1 MWLVKRDNRNTALNS
16 YRGFDHFLDDMW
28 NNFLTSPQFMEDDS
42 VVWRPRMDI
51 KETKDAFEI
60 SADLPGLKK
69 EDVNISLKDGILTIS
84 GERKYENEK
93 KDQDKY
99 YMERVYG
106 NFSRSFS
113 LPSDVKEKEIK
124 ANLKNGVLTIS
135 LPKAEKVKPKEI
147 EIH

>member
-1 MWLVKRDNRNTALNS
+1 
-16 YRGFDHFLDDMW
+16 
-28 NNFLTSPQFMEDDS
+28 
-42 VVWRPRMDI
+42 MDI

>member
-1 MWLVKRDNRNTALNS
+1 
-16 YRGFDHFLDDMW
+16 
-28 NNFLTSPQFMEDDS
+28 
-42 VVWRPRMDI
+42 MDI
-51 KETKDAFEI
+51 KETKDTFKI

-69 EDVNISLKDGILTIS
+69 DDVKISLKDAVLTIS

-99 YMERVYG
+99 YVERVYG

-113 LPSDVKEKEIK
+113 LPSDIEEKEIK
-124 ANLKNGVLTIS
+124 ANLKDGVLTIS
-135 LPKAEKVKPKEI
+135 LLKAEKVKPKEI

>member
-1 MWLVKRDNRNTALNS
+1 MWLVKRDNRNTALDS
-16 YRGFDHFLDDMW
+16 YRGLDHFLDDVW
-28 NNFLTSPQFMEDDS
+28 NNFLTSPQFREDDS
-42 VVWRPRMDI
+42 VVWTPRMDI

-69 EDVNISLKDGILTIS
+69 EDVKISLKDGVLTIS

-113 LPSDVKEKEIK
+113 LPADVKDKEIK
-124 ANLKNGVLTIS
+124 ANLKNGVLTLS

>member
-1 MWLVKRDNRNTALNS
+1 MWLVKRNNRNTALDS
-16 YRGFDHFLDDMW
+16 YRGFDNFFDDMW
-28 NNFLTSPQFMEDDS
+28 NNFLTSPQFREEDS
-42 VVWRPRMDI
+42 VVWTPRMDV
-51 KETKDAFEI
+51 KESKDAYEI

-69 EDVNISLKDGILTIS
+69 DDVKISLKDNVLTIS

-93 KDQDKY
+93 KDQDNY

-113 LPSDVKEKEIK
+113 LPSEIKEKEIK
-124 ANLKNGVLTIS
+124 ANLKDGVLTLI